1 MIVLADLST
10 TSSKHMFLFSTAPPF
25 YNTTS
30 AMPIMLHLQRTAAR
44 YMCWG
49 YTLLWGRQICPLGIP
64 HGTGS
69 FRDSPCSSCNVLW
82 HVLPGEVCK
91 SRYLSCWYLLSVL
104 LQLVRVGVGRAP
116 VMGCQ
121 HMQQFIQP
129 GCKAVTHAVTTTLE
143 DCFLCH
149 LSLLETRSSIPQS
162 CSLGQACCKTRHV
175 THIPSVQHHLLDPTC
190 PCYCCF
196 NTFHQILP

>member
-30 AMPIMLHLQRTAAR
+30 AMPIMLHLQRTATR

-121 HMQQFIQP
+121 HMQQFIHP
-129 GCKAVTHAVTTTLE
+129 GCDCCIGPAPGTLNQP
-143 DCFLCH
+143 CPKPKPLP
-149 LSLLETRSSIPQS
+149 LSNSSS
-162 CSLGQACCKTRHV
+162 RTNVH
-175 THIPSVQHHLLDPTC
+175 SVQCLHLLFPQVQAEITAVSTLLQRTC
-190 PCYCCF
+190 
-196 NTFHQILP
+196 

>member
-49 YTLLWGRQICPLGIP
+49 YTLLWGHQICPLGIP

-121 HMQQFIQP
+121 HMQQFI
-129 GCKAVTHAVTTTLE
+129 
-143 DCFLCH
+143 
-149 LSLLETRSSIPQS
+149 LLHRSSPWYLKPALPQAKA
-162 CSLGQACCKTRHV
+162 LA
-175 THIPSVQHHLLDPTC
+175 SVKQQQQNQC
-190 PCYCCF
+190 PQLVAKVLAG
-196 NTFHQILP
+196 T

>member
-69 FRDSPCSSCNVLW
+69 FRDSTCSSCNVLW

-121 HMQQFIQP
+121 HMQQFIHP
-129 GCKAVTHAVTTTLE
+129 GCDCCIGPAPGTLNQPCPKPKPLPLSNSSSRTNVQCLHLLFPQVQAEITAVS
-143 DCFLCH
+143 
-149 LSLLETRSSIPQS
+149 SLLQR
-162 CSLGQACCKTRHV
+162 
-175 THIPSVQHHLLDPTC
+175 TC
-190 PCYCCF
+190 
-196 NTFHQILP
+196 